1 MSRLITDIKYSLM
14 SYFRNK
20 GALFW
25 TLIFPIILF
34 LLMGFLF
41 GGVSGPLK
49 LYYQDNDNSSISK
62 ALISGLN
69 SSGAV
74 ELHDGTGMDLAQ
86 KLKDGKITAYLVI
99 PQDFEKNVVSAKMS
113 GNTSSATLQ
122 MYCDK
127 YQPTSGAVVSVIS
140 LAAANINMNMS
151 GAKDIVKVS
160 ATDVATANIS
170 YLDFLLP
177 GIIGM
182 SIMSSAVN
190 GTVSTT
196 ARNRAT
202 GVFRKLATTPI
213 SRIEWNAAR
222 IITQTIIIM
231 ISVSVSLTVAWLV
244 FHIQPNINPASVL
257 LVVAGAAVFSG
268 LGMIMTAFV
277 KDVDAAEN
285 AASAITFPLMFISG
299 SFIQVSSMPWFLQDL
314 ANVSPLTYLNDGL
327 RSAMITGNYGDAL
340 TNLAIVGVLGVLLFC
355 IGVAILKW
363 KED

>member
-1 MSRLITDIKYSLM
+1 MVRLFTDIKYSLLG
-14 SYFRNK
+14 YFRNK

-41 GGVSGPLK
+41 GGQSGPITV
-49 LYYQDNDNSSISK
+49 YYQDNDHSAMSRQIVDGLKNSTAIQLK
-62 ALISGLN
+62 
-69 SSGAV
+69 
-74 ELHDGTGMDLAQ
+74 DGSGMDLQ
-86 KLKDGKITAYLVI
+86 QQLKDGKIDAYMEI
-99 PQDFEKNVVSAKMS
+99 PAGFQNNTMAARMAGNAS
-113 GNTSSATLQ
+113 GSSLQ
-122 MYCDK
+122 VYYDK
-127 YQPTSGAVVSVIS
+127 SKATSGAVLSVVQQIADDINLKLAGGTPYVAVSS
-140 LAAANINMNMS
+140 Q
-151 GAKDIVKVS
+151 
-160 ATDVATANIS
+160 DVATANIN

-213 SRIEWNAAR
+213 SRIEWNAGR

-231 ISVSVSLTVAWLV
+231 ISVAVSITVAWLV
-244 FHIQPNINPASVL
+244 FHIQPSINPASIL
-257 LVVAGAAVFSG
+257 LVIAGAAVFSG

-299 SFIQVSSMPWFLQDL
+299 SFIPVGNMPWFLQYL
-314 ANVSPLTYLNDGL
+314 ADVSPLTYLNDGL

-340 TNLAIVGVLGVLLFC
+340 TNLAIVGVLGVVLFGL
-355 IGVAILKW
+355 GVAVLRW